1 MVQMSEFKEVRAD
14 EQCCVACGL
23 SSAPSMLKPTHLMD
37 RINAPIKEILFTFIF
52 CCNQT
57 PEKLLKGQGLFGLT
71 VPEG

>member
-1 MVQMSEFKEVRAD
+1 
-14 EQCCVACGL
+14 
-23 SSAPSMLKPTHLMD
+23 MLKPTHLMD

-71 VPEG
+71 VQRATSHHGGETMATGVEETVT